1 MIFIKYLY
9 GFISVCN
16 SNIVLLFHEKHLA
29 QNRFLL
35 KGAEDK
41 EQTTTRKPSS
51 SDVTSEKVRKQSPV
65 NKVSLLYGISYIF
78 FQTVVQKY
86 FRDRSS
92 SFYRNSTS
100 PLEEYFN
107 LLLKVCLCISYET
120 FKKDSL
126 SK

>member
-1 MIFIKYLY
+1 M
-9 GFISVCN
+9 V
-16 SNIVLLFHEKHLA
+16 
-29 QNRFLL
+29 FL
-35 KGAEDK
+35 
-41 EQTTTRKPSS
+41 
-51 SDVTSEKVRKQSPV
+51 
-65 NKVSLLYGISYIF
+65 NNF

-107 LLLKVCLCISYET
+107 LLLKVCLYISYET